1 MFGRWC
7 RWRRGGWRGTAARRR
22 RPHKELERFEFA
34 DDLSRWKLV
43 EAVGERAKLSG
54 EVGHRS
60 GRSIVDILNQVG
72 LLRGGA
78 ASLPRPRPEG
88 PASTT
93 TPITVAP
100 PAGARASPTPP
111 VAPHP
116 GTQVPAG
123 PHAAAGT
130 V

>member
-1 MFGRWC
+1 RL
-7 RWRRGGWRGTAARRR
+7 RPEPVEARRGGRRAREAEWRGRQSFRSFDRRH
-22 RPHKELERFEFA
+22 PQP
-34 DDLSRWKLV
+34 
-43 EAVGERAKLSG
+43 
-54 EVGHRS
+54 
-60 GRSIVDILNQVG
+60 GRSPA
-72 LLRGGA
+72 GGA

-100 PAGARASPTPP
+100 PAGARASPTPR
-111 VAPHP
+111 VAPPP

-123 PHAAAGT
+123 PHVAAGT